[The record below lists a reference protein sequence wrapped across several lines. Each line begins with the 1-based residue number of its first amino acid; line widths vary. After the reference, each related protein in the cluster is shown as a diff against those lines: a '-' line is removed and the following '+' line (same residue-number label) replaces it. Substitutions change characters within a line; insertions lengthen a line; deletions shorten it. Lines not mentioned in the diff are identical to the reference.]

1 MIAIAQYLIYFFVGT
16 LFLIFIAAF
25 FSVAAGI
32 GITAL
37 VLLFLP
43 MFLAGYAS
51 GLSLLFPRIAAIIAI
66 VFVLPFFLLGIY
78 SMFEGAVGFD
88 PIYMIAPAGIVILI
102 SVFALL
108 WSKTSIWSQQE
119 PLPSKIFI
127 GVFAAIPALLATYM
141 IIGTLI
147 NLFASKTF

>member
-1 MIAIAQYLIYFFVGT
+1 MLAIAQYLTYFLIGT
-16 LFLIFIAAF
+16 LFLIFIAGF
-25 FSVAAGI
+25 FSVAAGF
-32 GITAL
+32 GIMAL

-66 VFVLPFFLLGIY
+66 IFVLPFFLLGIY
-78 SMFEGAVGFD
+78 SMFGEAVGFD
-88 PIYMIAPAGIVILI
+88 PIYVIAPAGIVILI

-119 PLPSKIFI
+119 PLSSKILV
-127 GVFAAIPALLATYM
+127 GVFAAILALLATYM

-147 NLFASKTF
+147 NLFAPKTF